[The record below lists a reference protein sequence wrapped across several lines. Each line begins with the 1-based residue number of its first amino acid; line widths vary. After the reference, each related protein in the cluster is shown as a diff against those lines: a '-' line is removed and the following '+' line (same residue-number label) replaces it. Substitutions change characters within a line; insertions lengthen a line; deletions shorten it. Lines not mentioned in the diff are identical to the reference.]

1 MCYWCLTDISVQIW
15 EGSMSCVAFHVLCH
29 YFSLGDKFFLEI
41 SHLPCIRN
49 VRFIFFK
56 FPKKKP
62 W

>member
-49 VRFIFFK
+49 VRFIFF
-56 FPKKKP
+56 
-62 W
+62 